1 MPLSHVSGGV
11 IISSPQNEVVVV
23 VDVDV
28 VVVVVDV
35 IIVVVVVDVDVDEVD
50 VVVVVVDVL
59 ITRNV
64 LHSSVLLSVE
74 FTDMFHH
81 TAVHAEDNDMLYC
94 LPIPFCIKKSG
105 FLEEAFL

>member
-1 MPLSHVSGGV
+1 MYCGIVV
-11 IISSPQNEVVVV
+11 VEVEVVEVDVVEVEVVDVVDVVEVEVVEV

-28 VVVVVDV
+28 VDV
-35 IIVVVVVDVDVDEVD
+35 E
-50 VVVVVVDVL
+50 VL
-59 ITRNV
+59 ITWNV
-64 LHSSVLLSVE
+64 FHSSVLLSVE

-81 TAVHAEDNDMLYC
+81 TAVHAADKDMLYC